1 MKALKW
7 IGLSLLGLAALI
19 VLGLI
24 FVAMAVD
31 PNRFKPQLEQL
42 AERQDIDLTIS
53 GDLEW
58 RFFPS
63 LAIGIGSTSA
73 SGEDIPDIAF
83 EQAYLQVAWG
93 PLLRRDIAVKGITI
107 DGLHLDLGESA
118 TSDDAVEATGG
129 VPLALGTEQELGDG
143 TRLAIENIRLT
154 NSQIGYRDAS
164 GAQAYI
170 RDIQFT
176 ANGFNTDG
184 KAFPLELSMVL
195 PEDIAGT
202 PLQVD
207 LKTQLRSDANFTDL
221 GLERTRITANSLDP
235 EEQLLRDIYAAFSA
249 TLDRNTD
256 RAVVTNL
263 ELGLQTLRASGHL
276 EAEQFSTDLRAS
288 GNFSVTEFD
297 PRWLLAALDID
308 LDDLPETALR
318 KISLA
323 TDFSASSERVS
334 LRDLNFSLDD
344 IIIQGGLDAG
354 MTPRSLDLTLTGNR
368 IDLRQYMAG
377 SSDNKAVDSEDEA
390 QASTNNPE
398 QALLAPVAGALL
410 WLDGGRGN
418 ITISAE
424 QIITDVVTLEQPRLR
439 LGANN
444 NVLAINQIAAGAW
457 EGQLGISGN
466 IDFSHAQPAVRV
478 QLEVTDVNL
487 EQALTQLGDF
497 EDLSGRGSVQF
508 SGNTSGESSAALQRN
523 LIGEG
528 AFQLTRPHYQGFNVE
543 RAYCEMASLVEQRSL
558 TRQEWPEGT
567 QFLDLTGNFHVA
579 GPRITL
585 SNYESGIGNL
595 AVRGRGR
602 VNLQEENYEV
612 LVNANLQAEVTSE
625 QGCEV
630 RSTRIRNRDIPIQC
644 QGDFDGSTSCRPDE
658 QFVQQ
663 LIRGQLEGLLRDK
676 LLDRD
681 DDDESDE
688 ESDAEAED
696 DPVRSL
702 LRGVLGR

>member
-7 IGLSLLGLAALI
+7 IGLSLLGVAALI

-24 FVAMAVD
+24 FVALAVD

-73 SGEDIPDIAF
+73 SGDDIPDIAF
-83 EQAYLQVAWG
+83 DQAYLQVAWG
-93 PLLRRDIAVKGITI
+93 PLLRRDVAVKGITI

-118 TSDDAVEATGG
+118 TSEDAVEATGG
-129 VPLALGTEQELGDG
+129 VPLALGAEQELDDG
-143 TRLAIENIRLT
+143 TQLAIENIRLT
-154 NSQIGYRDAS
+154 NSQVVYRDAS

-176 ANGFNTDG
+176 AKGFNTDG
-184 KAFPLELSMVL
+184 RSFPLELSMVL

-202 PLQVD
+202 PLQIA
-207 LKTQLRSDANFTDL
+207 LNTQLRSDANFTDL
-221 GLERTRITANSLDP
+221 GLESTRITANSLDP
-235 EEQLLRDIYAAFSA
+235 EEQLLRDIYAAFNA

-256 RAVVTNL
+256 RAVVTDL
-263 ELGLQTLRASGHL
+263 ELGLQTLRATGHL

-297 PRWLLAALDID
+297 PRWLLSALDID

-318 KISLA
+318 RISLA

-344 IIIQGGLDAG
+344 IVIQGGLDAG

-368 IDLRQYMAG
+368 IDLRQYMAEAADG
-377 SSDNKAVDSEDEA
+377 EEGAQDDSASSA
-390 QASTNNPE
+390 TPE

-424 QIITDVVTLEQPRLR
+424 QIVTDLVTLEQPRLR

-457 EGQLGISGN
+457 EGQLGLSGN
-466 IDFSHAQPAVRV
+466 IDFNHAQPAVRV

-497 EDLSGRGSVQF
+497 RDLSGRGSVQF

-523 LIGEG
+523 LIGDG
-528 AFQLTRPHYQGFNVE
+528 AFQLTRPHYHGFNVE
-543 RAYCEMASLVEQRSL
+543 RAYCEMASLVEQRTL

-567 QFLDLTGNFHVA
+567 QFLDLTGTFHVA

-585 SNYESGIGNL
+585 NNYESGIGNL

-602 VNLQEENYEV
+602 VNLEEENYEV
-612 LVNANLQAEVTSE
+612 LVNANLQAELTSE

-644 QGDFDGSTSCRPDE
+644 KGDFDGSTSCRPDE

-681 DDDESDE
+681 DDEA
-688 ESDAEAED
+688 SDANGKDEED

>member
-7 IGLSLLGLAALI
+7 IGLSLLGVAALI

-24 FVAMAVD
+24 FVALAVD

-73 SGEDIPDIAF
+73 SGDDIPDIAF
-83 EQAYLQVAWG
+83 DQAYLQVAWG

-118 TSDDAVEATGG
+118 TSEDAVEATGG
-129 VPLALGTEQELGDG
+129 VPLALGAEQELDDG
-143 TRLAIENIRLT
+143 TQLAIENIRLT
-154 NSQIGYRDAS
+154 NSQVVYRDAS

-176 ANGFNTDG
+176 AKGFNTDG
-184 KAFPLELSMVL
+184 RSFPLELSMVL

-202 PLQVD
+202 PLQIA
-207 LKTQLRSDANFTDL
+207 LNTQLRSDANFTDL
-221 GLERTRITANSLDP
+221 GLESTRITANSLDP
-235 EEQLLRDIYAAFSA
+235 EEQLLRDIYAAFNA

-256 RAVVTNL
+256 RAVVTDL
-263 ELGLQTLRASGHL
+263 ELGLQTLRATGHL

-297 PRWLLAALDID
+297 PRWLLSALDID

-318 KISLA
+318 RISLA

-344 IIIQGGLDAG
+344 IVIQGGLDAG

-368 IDLRQYMAG
+368 IDLRQYMAEAADG
-377 SSDNKAVDSEDEA
+377 EEGAQDDSASSA
-390 QASTNNPE
+390 TPE

-424 QIITDVVTLEQPRLR
+424 QIVTDLVTLEQPRLR

-457 EGQLGISGN
+457 EGQLGLSGN
-466 IDFSHAQPAVRV
+466 IDFNHAQPAVRV

-497 EDLSGRGSVQF
+497 RDLSGRGSVQF

-523 LIGEG
+523 LIGDG
-528 AFQLTRPHYQGFNVE
+528 AFQLTRPHYHGFNVE
-543 RAYCEMASLVEQRSL
+543 RAYCEMASLVEQRTL

-567 QFLDLTGNFHVA
+567 QFLDLTGTFHVA

-585 SNYESGIGNL
+585 NNYESGIGNL

-602 VNLQEENYEV
+602 VNLEEENYEV
-612 LVNANLQAEVTSE
+612 LVNANLQAELTSE

-644 QGDFDGSTSCRPDE
+644 KGDFDGSTSCRPDE

-681 DDDESDE
+681 DDEA
-688 ESDAEAED
+688 SDANGKDEED

>member
-7 IGLSLLGLAALI
+7 IGLSLLGLAGLI

-24 FVAMAVD
+24 VVAVAVD

-42 AERQDIDLTIS
+42 AEREHIDLTIA
-53 GDLEW
+53 GELEW

-63 LAIGIGSTSA
+63 LAVGIGNTRA
-73 SGEDIPDIAF
+73 SGADIPDIAF
-83 EQAYLQVAWG
+83 DQAFLQVAWG
-93 PLLRRDIAVKGITI
+93 PLLRGEIAVKGISI
-107 DGLHLDLGESA
+107 DGLYLDLGEAA
-118 TSDDAVEATGG
+118 TGDDAVEAAGG
-129 VPLALGTEQELGDG
+129 VPLALGTEQELDDG

-154 NSQIGYRDAS
+154 NSQVVYRDAS

-170 RDIQFT
+170 RDIQFN
-176 ANGFNTDG
+176 ANGFNTKG
-184 KAFPLELSMVL
+184 TPFPLQLSMTL

-202 PLQVD
+202 PLQVS
-207 LKTQLRSDANFTDL
+207 LKTQLRADTHLTEF
-221 GLERTRITANSLDP
+221 GLERTQITASSLDA
-235 EEQLLRDIYAAFSA
+235 EEPLLRDIHANFNAI
-249 TLDRNTD
+249 LDLNTD
-256 RAVVTNL
+256 RASVTNL

-288 GNFSVTEFD
+288 GNFSIAEFD
-297 PRWLLAALDID
+297 PRWLLAALDVD
-308 LDDLPETALR
+308 LADFPETSLR
-318 KISLA
+318 KTSLA
-323 TDFSASSERVS
+323 TDFSASSERIS
-334 LRDLNFSLDD
+334 LRDLNFSLDN
-344 IIIQGGLDAG
+344 IVIKGSLDAG
-354 MTPRSLDLTLTGNR
+354 MTPRSLDLTLTGNS
-368 IDLRQYMAG
+368 IDLRQYMAVPAEVADDG
-377 SSDNKAVDSEDEA
+377 QGDTPPASSGA
-390 QASTNNPE
+390 PE

-424 QIITDVVTLEQPRLR
+424 QIITEVVTMEQPRVR

-457 EGQLGISGN
+457 GGQLGLSGN
-466 IDFSHAQPAVRV
+466 IDFNHPQPAVRV
-478 QLEVTDVNL
+478 QLEVTDVDL
-487 EQALTQLGDF
+487 EQALIQLGDF
-497 EDLSGRGSVQF
+497 QDLSGHGSIQF
-508 SGNTSGESSAALQRN
+508 SGNTSGESAEALQRN

-528 AFQLTRPHYQGFNVE
+528 AFQLTQPHYHGFNVE
-543 RAYCEMASLVEQRSL
+543 RAYCEMASLVEQRAL
-558 TRQEWPEGT
+558 TDREWPEGT
-567 QFLDLTGNFHVA
+567 QFIDLTGDFHIA

-585 SNYESGIGNL
+585 NNYQSGIGNL

-602 VNLQEENYEV
+602 VDLEQESYDV
-612 LVNANLQAEVTSE
+612 LVNANLQAEMTSA

-630 RSTRIRNRDIPIQC
+630 RSSRIRNRDIPIQC
-644 QGDFDGSTSCRPDE
+644 KGDFDGSTSCRPDE

-676 LLDRD
+676 LLDRNGADED
-681 DDDESDE
+681 D
-688 ESDAEAED
+688 SDADTAAEE

>member
-7 IGLSLLGLAALI
+7 IGLSLLGVAALI

-24 FVAMAVD
+24 FVALAVD

-73 SGEDIPDIAF
+73 SGDDIPDIAF
-83 EQAYLQVAWG
+83 DQAYLQVAWG

-118 TSDDAVEATGG
+118 TSEDAVEATGG
-129 VPLALGTEQELGDG
+129 VPFALGAEQELDDG
-143 TRLAIENIRLT
+143 TQLAIENIRLT
-154 NSQIGYRDAS
+154 NSQVVYRDAS

-176 ANGFNTDG
+176 AKGFNTDG
-184 KAFPLELSMVL
+184 RSFPLELSMVL
-195 PEDIAGT
+195 PADIAGT
-202 PLQVD
+202 PLQIA
-207 LKTQLRSDANFTDL
+207 LNTQLRSDANFTDL
-221 GLERTRITANSLDP
+221 GLESTRITANSLDP
-235 EEQLLRDIYAAFSA
+235 EEQLLRDIYAAFNA

-256 RAVVTNL
+256 RAVVTDL
-263 ELGLQTLRASGHL
+263 ELGLQTLRATGHL

-297 PRWLLAALDID
+297 PRWLLSALDID

-318 KISLA
+318 RISLA

-344 IIIQGGLDAG
+344 IVIQGGLDAG

-368 IDLRQYMAG
+368 IDLRQYMAEAADG
-377 SSDNKAVDSEDEA
+377 EEGAQDDSASSA
-390 QASTNNPE
+390 TPE

-424 QIITDVVTLEQPRLR
+424 QIVTDLVTLEQPRLR

-457 EGQLGISGN
+457 EGQLGLSGN
-466 IDFSHAQPAVRV
+466 IDFNHAQPAVRV

-497 EDLSGRGSVQF
+497 KDLSGRGSVQF

-523 LIGEG
+523 LIGDG
-528 AFQLTRPHYQGFNVE
+528 AFQLTRPHYHGFNVE
-543 RAYCEMASLVEQRSL
+543 RAYCEMASLVEQRTL

-567 QFLDLTGNFHVA
+567 QFLDLTGTFHVA

-585 SNYESGIGNL
+585 NNYESGIGNL

-602 VNLQEENYEV
+602 VNLEEENYEV
-612 LVNANLQAEVTSE
+612 LVNANLQAELTSE

-644 QGDFDGSTSCRPDE
+644 KGDFDGSTSCRPDE

-681 DDDESDE
+681 DDEA
-688 ESDAEAED
+688 SDANGKDEED

>member
-7 IGLSLLGLAALI
+7 IGLSLLGVAALI

-24 FVAMAVD
+24 FVALAVD

-73 SGEDIPDIAF
+73 SGDDIPDIAF
-83 EQAYLQVAWG
+83 DQAYLQVAWG

-118 TSDDAVEATGG
+118 TSEDAVEATGG
-129 VPLALGTEQELGDG
+129 VPLALGAEQELDDG

-154 NSQIGYRDAS
+154 NSQIVYRDAS

-176 ANGFNTDG
+176 AKGFNTDG
-184 KAFPLELSMVL
+184 RSFPLELSMIL
-195 PEDIAGT
+195 PADIAGT
-202 PLQVD
+202 PLQIA
-207 LKTQLRSDANFTDL
+207 LNTQLRSDANFTDL
-221 GLERTRITANSLDP
+221 GLESTRITANSLDP
-235 EEQLLRDIYAAFSA
+235 EEQLLRDIYAAFNA

-256 RAVVTNL
+256 RAVVTDL
-263 ELGLQTLRASGHL
+263 ELGLQTLRATGHL

-297 PRWLLAALDID
+297 PRWLLSALDID

-318 KISLA
+318 RISLA

-344 IIIQGGLDAG
+344 IVIQGGLDAG

-368 IDLRQYMAG
+368 IDLRQYMAEAADG
-377 SSDNKAVDSEDEA
+377 EEGAQDDSASSA
-390 QASTNNPE
+390 TPE

-424 QIITDVVTLEQPRLR
+424 QIVTDLVTLEQPRLR

-457 EGQLGISGN
+457 EGQLGLSGN
-466 IDFSHAQPAVRV
+466 IDFNHAQPAVRV

-497 EDLSGRGSVQF
+497 RDLSGRGSVQF

-523 LIGEG
+523 LIGDG
-528 AFQLTRPHYQGFNVE
+528 AFQLTRPHYHGFNVE
-543 RAYCEMASLVEQRSL
+543 RAYCEMASLVEQRTL

-567 QFLDLTGNFHVA
+567 QFLDLTGTFHVA

-585 SNYESGIGNL
+585 NNYESGIGNL

-602 VNLQEENYEV
+602 VNLEEENYEV
-612 LVNANLQAEVTSE
+612 LVNANLQAELTSE

-644 QGDFDGSTSCRPDE
+644 KGDFDGSTSCRPDE

-681 DDDESDE
+681 DDEA
-688 ESDAEAED
+688 SDANGKDEED